1 MSKKEEFKGSNEIR
15 VLPYPD
21 CFRDKIGVYLG
32 GNQDFS
38 QSLLEILSNSF
49 DESYANPECNSIIV
63 DQNWGG
69 SSLNLVADAGRGLP
83 IEMSKDF
90 PEKTQALVS
99 LTSIHSGTKFY
110 STGNIKTGTNGLGA
124 KAVCA
129 TSQNYILLS
138 KITENNYDKSIPEV
152 KTTWEKAGPRQKKD
166 LYYYLVFEKGH
177 LQVEGAGSIKD
188 IEKIIFSKY
197 PSSAPLPSGYSTIV
211 LFNADPEIYEKTTS
225 KLPIR
230 NLEYFSL
237 IQEKIYGR
245 KTQLIVNGKNFRDN
259 FEPYQFEFVK
269 TIIPA
274 DPSKNPQLICYVN
287 FEVDEDLEVR
297 ESTGSINGLENDGVH
312 VKFIEQSF
320 EAALKT
326 EYKVSH
332 KYTLNGL
339 RLNCIVIA
347 DSVTYDSQTKVRVR
361 QIDKVKVSDFEP
373 IAKEFIKI
381 FRKNPDIFQAHVDR
395 LDQYALSQ
403 KAFGA
408 KEKSLR
414 MISSGRGVGF
424 YKSRAEVPRGFADA
438 TNPNRLETELYLCF
452 PADQEILLVGDG
464 GEYNLSFE
472 QLSEQFKL
480 PAEEQGDF
488 YTYATTSTGKS
499 RRTKIIACK
508 EIKKTWEIVKV
519 TLSDGT
525 NFRCTPDHK
534 VRLEGGEYK
543 EAGSLLANDRVMMRE
558 GEGKSG
564 VTPSIILWENH
575 KEPIPV
581 YCLEVQDK
589 EHNFSLDNGVVVKNC
604 EGVSSASG
612 LVNGRKDTKTAAIL
626 PLRGKVMN
634 VSDKDESAALDNKEI
649 NAIFKL
655 VGLGTSSG
663 NVFEGCK
670 TQEEVKKALQKHAG
684 YGKIIIATDA
694 DSDGLAIRN
703 ALVYA
708 FARLGKFLI
717 DLNMLYYANSPIFEQ
732 DGNFYYPD
740 DPFTSDGFPV
750 GLDPSRHFRRFKG
763 LTEKV

>member
-1 MSKKEEFKGSNEIR
+1 MKEQDFNSLDENEIR
-15 VLPYPD
+15 LLPWRDAIRQRPGMYVSTVQD
-21 CFRDKIGVYLG
+21 ANILFRELVDNNADAVTNCDTASTIIVE
-32 GNQDFS
+32 QDFNGYFFS
-38 QSLLEILSNSF
+38 GDDGYGIPIKLSVDREGATQCEVAVTALHSGSKFNASSKFSSGQNGCGASAVNALSESFIILS
-49 DESYANPECNSIIV
+49 
-63 DQNWGG
+63 
-69 SSLNLVADAGRGLP
+69 R
-83 IEMSKDF
+83 
-90 PEKTQALVS
+90 
-99 LTSIHSGTKFY
+99 
-110 STGNIKTGTNGLGA
+110 
-124 KAVCA
+124 
-129 TSQNYILLS
+129 
-138 KITENNYDKSIPEV
+138 ITEENYDKSINSVLEA
-152 KTTWEKAGPRQKKD
+152 WNSCGPRQRKD
-166 LYYYLVFEKGH
+166 LYYIIAFERGGK
-177 LQVEGAGSIKD
+177 VYEGAHRIQE
-188 IEKIIFSKY
+188 IEKMLFGT
-197 PSSAPLPSGYSTIV
+197 LPQYKEFPRGLSTITI
-211 LFNADPEIYEKTTS
+211 FKPDPEIFESCTAKVP
-225 KLPIR
+225 KK
-230 NLEYFSL
+230 NLEYFTL
-237 IQEKIYGR
+237 IQEKFYKR
-245 KTQLIVNGKNFRDN
+245 KINVIINGQPLRDSIK
-259 FEPYQFEFVK
+259 PYQFEFIK
-269 TIIPA
+269 EIIPA
-274 DPSKNPQLICYVN
+274 DQSKNPSVKVWISFEIGDDLTTKNLEGSVN
-287 FEVDEDLEVR
+287 SLVV
-297 ESTGSINGLENDGVH
+297 ESGAHLN
-312 VKFIEQSF
+312 FIQSAY
-320 EAALKT
+320 EAALKS
-326 EYKVSH
+326 EYKISH
-332 KYTLNGL
+332 KYLTEGLNL
-339 RLNCIVIA
+339 LCIVLA
-347 DSVTYDSQTKVRVR
+347 PDVVFDSQVKSRLR
-361 QIDKVKVSDFEP
+361 QISKVKVSDFEP

-381 FRKNPDIFQAHVDR
+381 FRKNSDIFQAHVDR

-452 PADQEILLVGDG
+452 PADQEILLVGDE

-525 NFRCTPDHK
+525 SFRCTPDHK

-543 EAGSLLANDRVMMRE
+543 EAGSLLANDKVMMRE

-604 EGVSSASG
+604 EGASSASG

-626 PLRGKVMN
+626 PLRGKVLN

-670 TQEEVKKALQKHAG
+670 TQEDVQKALQKHAG

-708 FARLGKFLI
+708 FAKLGKFLI

-732 DGNFYYPD
+732 DGKFYYPD